1 MKVIKSQGTKSRTT
15 SLIDLFDGEEVSPS
29 LRKEIHNEVGEFLV
43 EQVLQSV
50 ASAKSPVQGESFPAL
65 SAGYKKK
72 KTSEGG
78 SGKPDLDLRGDLLDA
93 LDFKST
99 AEGLEIGFFNSQA
112 WKADGHLK
120 FSGADN
126 GIPQRRFLPDEGQKF
141 VKDIQ
146 STIEDI
152 ITDKILE
159 RAELD
164 KNDLKSVETKT
175 ELYEIL
181 KAELPGMSQAEM
193 RDAVLRSDKLLKV
206 LEGLDLVDLL

>member
-50 ASAKSPVQGESFPAL
+50 AEAKSPVSGESFPAL
-65 SAGYKKK
+65 KADYKKK
-72 KTSEGG
+72 KVAEGG
-78 SGKPDLDLRGDLLDA
+78 SGVANLELSGDLLDA

-141 VKDIQ
+141 KRDIESQ
-146 STIEDI
+146 IEDI
-152 ITDKILE
+152 ILDKIIG
-159 RAELD
+159 RAELNE
-164 KNDLKSVETKT
+164 NDLKDVETKT
-175 ELYEIL
+175 DLYE
-181 KAELPGMSQAEM
+181 
-193 RDAVLRSDKLLKV
+193 V
-206 LEGLDLVDLL
+206 